1 MDDDLLEPIED
12 LIFNIDSFSE
22 KSDLFSIINPT
33 THVLMITDND
43 GKSKIHSTM
52 FTQTILQ

>member
-12 LIFNIDSFSE
+12 LIFSFSE